1 MMHFLLLAAVS
12 TALHLGNHQ
21 SVHFGHHKTARH
33 AHIAHHAHAARRAQH
48 LRAAGALAAPAAQQ
62 GAHHGDECEHYE
74 TPCDCTVE
82 GCGWSTI
89 RGECEAG
96 AQTDCL
102 ECPNILLCGDETC
115 MMQMLDDD
123 DVVEAQ
129 RKGKECVEDGNDM
142 ADCLCDD
149 DIGGLME
156 SKLQAAGCCE
166 ANELFWEMCY
176 NRKCDAEPGS
186 CANVVEPCE
195 CGVQPGCGWDSDK
208 QACVEGGKTECEE
221 CPHTLLCHG
230 GDKHDVCSSALFK
243 NPDVLEAINQAKVC
257 MQSER
262 DGMEYCLRHAS
273 TSLKALIEAV
283 EWDGD
288 TINCCEDNKFFSMV
302 CEGPK
307 TTTTAAPAPADEPAE
322 PAEAVV
328 DQAKEP
334 EEEAGDEEP
343 ATTTTSTTTLDLMAE
358 IERLAREY
366 GLVTTT
372 PAPDGS
378 GDGGDG
384 GDGSGDGDG
393 GGDGSG
399 DGSDDG
405 SAGGAG
411 ADGAGSGGADG
422 GVGGAGDAAAGST
435 GGETSGSLDQSAKN
449 TADQVNALN
458 DANAPEEDPV
468 LARKTPPEDQE

>member
-1 MMHFLLLAAVS
+1 
-12 TALHLGNHQ
+12 
-21 SVHFGHHKTARH
+21 
-33 AHIAHHAHAARRAQH
+33 
-48 LRAAGALAAPAAQQ
+48 
-62 GAHHGDECEHYE
+62 
-74 TPCDCTVE
+74 
-82 GCGWSTI
+82 
-89 RGECEAG
+89 
-96 AQTDCL
+96 
-102 ECPNILLCGDETC
+102 

-156 SKLQAAGCCE
+156 SKLQASGCCE

-176 NRKCDAEPGS
+176 NRKCDEELGS
-186 CANVVEPCE
+186 CDNIVEPCE
-195 CGVQPGCGWDSDK
+195 CGAMPGCGWDSET
-208 QACVEGGKTECEE
+208 QSCVKGASTGCDE
-221 CPHTLLCHG
+221 CPHTMLCHG
-230 GDKHDVCSSALFK
+230 GDTHDVCASALFK
-243 NPDVLEAINQAKVC
+243 NPDVLEAINKAKVC

-273 TSLKALIEAV
+273 HKLKDLIEAV
-283 EWDGD
+283 EWNGD
-288 TINCCEDNKFFSMV
+288 TINCCDDNKFFSMV
-302 CEGPK
+302 CEGPVAK
-307 TTTTAAPAPADEPAE
+307 ATTTTAAPAPAETP
-322 PAEAVV
+322 EAPE
-328 DQAKEP
+328 EP
-334 EEEAGDEEP
+334 EAEEPEDEEP
-343 ATTTTSTTTLDLMAE
+343 ATTTTTLDLMAE
-358 IERLAREY
+358 IERLAQEY

-378 GDGGDG
+378 SDGGDG

-422 GVGGAGDAAAGST
+422 GVGGAGDAAAGPT